1 MASKTV
7 VTAAAVGA
15 TVLLVGGITGAR
27 QLSSNST
34 STVTTSS
41 PLAAPLLN
49 VVAVGPDSIQLDW
62 GPSQPGPFTP
72 SNATTRSLKISW
84 PPAIDTLHPTGLTY
98 NVKKGSTV
106 ILKGISRT
114 YSTVGFTT
122 SVRSFKFCVQAVNTT
137 GKASPYKCTTF
148 TGI

>member
-1 MASKTV
+1 MV
-7 VTAAAVGA
+7 RAAVAITAGA
-15 TVLLVGGITGAR
+15 VLLAAGGTTVYKV
-27 QLSSNST
+27 ST
-34 STVTTSS
+34 SSTTTSATS
-41 PLAAPLLN
+41 PLAAPLIN

-72 SNATTRSLKISW
+72 SEAKVRSLKISW
-84 PPAIDTLHPTGLTY
+84 PPAIDTLHPTGITY

-106 ILKGISRT
+106 ILNNIARR
-114 YSTVGFTT
+114 YAIVGFTL
-122 SVRSFKFCVQAVNTT
+122 SVRSFKFCVQAVSTT